1 MSMIIRNFNNIY
13 TKEGEFYKC
22 KIADVEED
30 WVIQDIVKITQ
41 TSDTYIIGT
50 TLISL
55 FSTED
60 EIENSWHL
68 PFTDKAVK
76 EIVQVSKIENPE
88 LFI

>member
-1 MSMIIRNFNNIY
+1 MIIRNFNNIY

-22 KIADVEED
+22 KIADAKED
-30 WVIQDIVKITQ
+30 WVIHDIVRITQ
-41 TSDTYIIGT
+41 TSDTHIIGT

-68 PFTDKAVK
+68 PFTDKTVK